1 MPTQV
6 FIRRKQAGRDNV
18 LELAEVL
25 AEKQGGD
32 VLRLKITGIAT
43 PMDVKKSDTV
53 PVSVVAPG
61 QARLGG
67 RQAVRPPEKCYPT
80 SRGALANTIY

>member
-6 FIRRKQAGRDNV
+6 FIRRQKNGRDPV

-32 VLRLKITGIAT
+32 VLRLKITGVAT
-43 PMDVKKSDTV
+43 PIEVKKSETL
-53 PVSVVAPG
+53 PVSIVAPG

-67 RQAVRPPEKCYPT
+67 RQAVRPPEKCYPA
-80 SRGALANTIY
+80 SRGALVNTIY